1 MVSGRQSSMGLW
13 DAGADA
19 AKVWLLVAWCVG
31 VAFYVGW
38 ASCQCM
44 GPLEVRYSTGYTKQ
58 NKTQTHKKEKVKN
71 RTEYALIQF
80 CLLFK

>member
-19 AKVWLLVAWCVG
+19 AKVLVAWCVG

-58 NKTQTHKKEKVKN
+58 NRTQTHQKEKGKEQN
-71 RTEYALIQF
+71 RTRSHTILPSV
-80 CLLFK
+80 